1 MKAKNKQHVCRYTHC
16 YYGNTEIPP
25 DDEIKVGNRYMHKK
39 CAIASQS
46 IQKAKELYYENI
58 SSTVVMSQLLNVINN
73 IIFTKNVDPEYLVF
87 AIQHAISAKI
97 QIKSP
102 YSLHYLID
110 NSRIKQLWERE
121 KKKRISTRMME
132 EIKHHAA
139 CSENEPK
146 FTSPKQKNESFMDI
160 FGGD

>member
-73 IIFTKNVDPEYLVF
+73 IIFTAITTGFKAEERPGVF
-87 AIQHAISAKI
+87 LPFLFLGRRS
-97 QIKSP
+97 
-102 YSLHYLID
+102 
-110 NSRIKQLWERE
+110 
-121 KKKRISTRMME
+121 
-132 EIKHHAA
+132 
-139 CSENEPK
+139 
-146 FTSPKQKNESFMDI
+146 
-160 FGGD
+160 